1 MFFYR
6 LGPIARKGPS
16 RSAVVKCC
24 SGKPQTA
31 QYNHFKSWVGVNST
45 KTLKL
50 YSGLGFIFGKV
61 LSERLKAQGMP
72 RTVGVI
78 QAGIGGTPIEQFADQ
93 WAIAK
98 CFGESKTELSMA
110 YNALVHPFVRHSVKG
125 VLWYQGE
132 SNSRDDLSH
141 FSCVSYYVFKGYE
154 RVWRNNGREI
164 YFGVIGLPPLA

>member
-6 LGPIARKGPS
+6 LGPIARKGLP
-16 RSAVVKCC
+16 RSAVVDCC
-24 SGKPQTA
+24 TDKPLSPKF
-31 QYNHFKSWVGVNST
+31 NHFTSWLGVNAT
-45 KTLKL
+45 KNLTL

-61 LSERLKAQGMP
+61 LSEQLKAQDMP

-78 QAGIGGTPIEQFADQ
+78 QAGKGGTPIEQFANQ

-98 CFGESKTELSMA
+98 CFRKGKKELSKV
-110 YNALVHPFVRHSVKG
+110 YNALIHPFVRHSIKG

-132 SNSRDDLSH
+132 SNSRDGQSH
-141 FSCVSYYVFKGYE
+141 FSCISYYIFKGYE

-164 YFGVIGLPPLA
+164 YFGVIGLPPLP